1 MEQSVLSKGGV
12 VIRLT
17 DERWTHVT
25 EEHSELAGLRLDV
38 LETISEPDHIVAG
51 AAGELLAIREI
62 EPTKW
67 LVVVYRELDADGFVM
82 TAFATRRGRWF
93 SRRRQLW
100 P

>member
-51 AAGELLAIREI
+51 AAGELLAIRAKLNRTNGSSWCI
-62 EPTKW
+62 VNW
-67 LVVVYRELDADGFVM
+67 VRMA
-82 TAFATRRGRWF
+82 
-93 SRRRQLW
+93 SS
-100 P
+100 